1 MSWLRKNGR
10 AHRDDISR
18 DLEEAAAAYDDL
30 LDMLGSDQNPAI
42 VERVAK
48 GLVNKG
54 GTLGRLRRI
63 EEVLVAND
71 AFESQPRALET
82 PVSNECAARALL
94 GRAWK
99 LEQLNRPNEALSTYD
114 RALARFDS
122 GTASGSAENVARALL
137 GKGALLEDLG
147 SLDAALH
154 TFDEIVSRFG
164 TDETQGLVTTVASGL
179 ANAGAVLTK
188 PGRNHEA
195 LDAFN
200 SAVARCA
207 GINTPDLLPVIEA
220 ALLNK
225 ALAECASGKAAKG
238 VGTATRVLDREPG
251 PEPRGRLRALCIRAF
266 CHLEGGDKSLGESDI
281 ASALAMLPEWESY
294 LPNCLDWLIRFTVP
308 LGYARVLALIKT
320 SPSADLL
327 LPFATALKQEIG
339 RDPKGGAR
347 NHGGCPGYPA
357 PPSRPSR

>member
-1 MSWLRKNGR
+1 
-10 AHRDDISR
+10 
-18 DLEEAAAAYDDL
+18 
-30 LDMLGSDQNPAI
+30 MLGSDQNPAI

-54 GTLGRLRRI
+54 GTLGRLRRM
-63 EEVLVAND
+63 EEVLVAYD

-82 PVSNECAARALL
+82 PVSNECA
-94 GRAWK
+94 
-99 LEQLNRPNEALSTYD
+99 
-114 RALARFDS
+114 
-122 GTASGSAENVARALL
+122 ARALL

-207 GINTPDLLPVIEA
+207 GINTPDLLPLIEA

-225 ALAECASGKAAKG
+225 ALVECASGKAAKG

-294 LPNCLDWLIRFTVP
+294 LPNCLDWLIRFTLP
-308 LGYARVLALIKT
+308 LGYAPVLALIKT

-339 RDPKGGAR
+339 RDPEGGAR

-357 PPSRPSR
+357 TPSRPSRWLMTSRAKELPKELSRSPAHSLVQLAALRPSRLGTGCQLADDGV